1 MSTSIYHIRHPEY
14 LYNQREWQL
23 WRDTYLGGE
32 HFVTKYLEKY
42 TARESTSDYNTR
54 RDITPIPTFAKAA
67 VNDIRNA
74 IYQRMS
80 DVSRVGGSRIYQQAI
95 QGNLGG
101 VDKHGSGMDAFL
113 GFDALTELLTM
124 GRVGIYVDNTIAAG
138 STLADAP
145 LAKPYLYT
153 YRVEDILSWTQSR
166 HDETSEFQ
174 AVLLRDRVIDYT
186 TPENLGMIHKVLL
199 PQGEMER
206 MRLVYIDPITKMV
219 NVQFYNNDSVPV
231 DPVSNEPTNAGPI
244 QLNMKRIPF
253 VMLDIGQSLLTDV
266 CKHQIALLNLCSSDV
281 AYALK
286 ANFPFYVE
294 QKDMRDVGSHLK
306 LGNNPDNT
314 ASDGGQ
320 GGKQNEIEIGPT
332 QGRSYDM
339 GTDRPGFI
347 HPSSE
352 PLEASI
358 KLQEKLEDDI
368 RKLVNLAVANKTGRA
383 ISGNSKEMDNQ
394 GLEAGLSFIGLV
406 LENAERKIAS
416 YWATYEHKEPLKRDV
431 ATVKYPSRYSLKK
444 DSERIE
450 EAEKLTELMTT
461 VPGHKIKRELAKIVV
476 STLLGGRVSVEDLQ
490 NIYTEIET
498 APYTTS
504 DPEIIIPA
512 LEAGLVGEKV
522 GSMALGFGPDEYK
535 QARKDHMERIKRIAE
550 SQAKGLGAGAEAE
563 AEAKAGARGVKDFSS
578 DPKEG
583 VIERED
589 ATDTTLADSTKKPVR
604 GKGKSNKGDS

>member
-14 LYNQREWQL
+14 LYNQTDWQL
-23 WRDTYLGGE
+23 WRDTYDGGDN
-32 HFVTKYLEKY
+32 FVTKYLEKY

-54 RDITPIPTFAKAA
+54 KNITPIPTFAKAA

-113 GFDALTELLTM
+113 GFEALTELLTM
-124 GRVGIYVDNTIAAG
+124 GRVGIYVDNPIDG
-138 STLADAP
+138 GRTLADSP

-153 YRVEDILSWTQSR
+153 YQIEDILSWTMSR
-166 HDETSEFQ
+166 HEEESEFQ
-174 AVLLRDRVIDYT
+174 AVLLRDRIIDYV
-186 TPENLGMIHKVLL
+186 TPENLGMAHQIHL
-199 PQGEMER
+199 PNADVER
-206 MRLVYIDPITKMV
+206 LRLIYINPVTKLV
-219 NVQFYNNDSVPV
+219 NVQFYNNDSIPV
-231 DPVSNEPTNAGPI
+231 DPISNQPTSAGPI
-244 QLNMKRIPF
+244 ELEMTRIPF
-253 VMLDIGQSLLTDV
+253 VMLDIGDSLLKDV

-281 AYALK
+281 SYALK
-286 ANFPFYVE
+286 SNFPFYTE
-294 QKDMRDVGSHLK
+294 QKDLRDVGSHLK
-306 LGNNPDNT
+306 LGTNPDNT
-314 ASDGGQ
+314 ASAGGQ

-332 QGRSYDM
+332 QGRAYDLN
-339 GTDRPGFI
+339 TDRPQFI
-347 HPSSE
+347 HPSPE

-383 ISGNSKEMDNQ
+383 ISGESKEMDNQ

-416 YWATYEHKEPLKRDV
+416 YWATYEQKDASKRNP
-431 ATVKYPSRYSLKK
+431 ATVKYPARYSLKK
-444 DSERIE
+444 DIERIE

-476 STLLGGRVSVEDLQ
+476 STLLSGRVGVEDLQ
-490 NIYTEIET
+490 GIYTEIEK

-504 DPEIIIPA
+504 DPDIIIA
-512 LEAGLVGEKV
+512 AMEAGLCGEKV
-522 GSMALGFGPDEYK
+522 GSMALGFAPGEYL
-535 QARKDHMERIKRIAE
+535 QARKDHLDRIKRIAE
-550 SQAKGLGAGAEAE
+550 SQAKGLGAGAEA
-563 AEAKAGARGVKDFSS
+563 APGARGVEDLSIDS
-578 DPKEG
+578 KEG
-583 VIERED
+583 VEEREE
-589 ATDTTLADSTKKPVR
+589 ATDTTLSESTKKPVR
-604 GKGKSNKGDS
+604 GKGKNNKGDA

>member
-14 LYNQREWQL
+14 LYNQIDWQL
-23 WRDTYLGGE
+23 WRDTYDGGDN
-32 HFVTKYLEKY
+32 FVVKYLEKY

-54 RDITPIPTFAKAA
+54 RNITPIPTFAKAA

-113 GFDALTELLTM
+113 GFEALTELLTM
-124 GRVGIYVDNTIAAG
+124 GRVGIYVDNPIATG
-138 STLADAP
+138 LTLADSP

-153 YRVEDILSWTQSR
+153 YQIEDILSWTMSR
-166 HDETSEFQ
+166 HDEASEFQ
-174 AVLLRDRVIDYT
+174 AVLLRDRVVEYV
-186 TPENLGMIHKVLL
+186 TPENLGMAHQIQL
-199 PQGEMER
+199 PNDDVER
-206 MRLVYIDPITKMV
+206 LRLIYIDPVTKMV
-219 NVQFYNNDSVPV
+219 NVQFYNNDSIPV
-231 DPVSNEPTNAGPI
+231 DPISNQPTSAGPI
-244 QLNMKRIPF
+244 ELEMTRIPF
-253 VMLDIGQSLLTDV
+253 VMLDIGDSLLKDV

-281 AYALK
+281 SYALK
-286 ANFPFYVE
+286 SNFPFYVE
-294 QKDMRDVGSHLK
+294 QKDLRDVGSHLK
-306 LGNNPDNT
+306 LGQNPDNT
-314 ASDGGQ
+314 ASAGGQ
-320 GGKQNEIEIGPT
+320 GGKQNDVEVGPT
-332 QGRSYDM
+332 QGRAYDIN
-339 GTDRPGFI
+339 TDRPGFI

-383 ISGNSKEMDNQ
+383 ISGESKEMDNQ

-416 YWATYEHKEPLKRDV
+416 YWANYEHKEALKRDI

-444 DSERIE
+444 DIERIE

-490 NIYTEIET
+490 GIYTEIEK

-512 LEAGLVGEKV
+512 IEAGLCGEKV
-522 GSMALGFGPDEYK
+522 GSMALGFAPDEYI

-550 SQAKGLGAGAEAE
+550 SQAKGLGAGAEVN
-563 AEAKAGARGVKDFSS
+563 AGARGLKDLST

-583 VIERED
+583 VKERED
-589 ATDTTLADSTKKPVR
+589 ATDTTLADTTKKPVR
-604 GKGKSNKGDS
+604 GKGKNNKGDA